1 MRGNTDKTAV
11 VLNHDPLFLDAL
23 ERLSERVGVTVE
35 SRTTYSIQQS
45 LDGGTATNP
54 GVHTVVLSPQ
64 DDVSPIEA
72 AFAAAQEAAA

>member
-11 VLNHDPLFLDAL
+11 VLNHDPPLDAL
-23 ERLSERVGVTVE
+23 ERLPERVGVTVE
-35 SRTTYSIQQS
+35 SATTYSIQQS
-45 LDGGTATNP
+45 LDRGTAINP

-72 AFAAAQEAAA
+72 AFAAAPTAAA